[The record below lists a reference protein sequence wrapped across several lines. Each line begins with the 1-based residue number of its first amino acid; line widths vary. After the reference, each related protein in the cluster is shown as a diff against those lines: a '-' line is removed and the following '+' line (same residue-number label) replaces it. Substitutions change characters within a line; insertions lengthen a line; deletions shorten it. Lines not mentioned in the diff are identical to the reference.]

1 MKKSYVFVSLLSFLM
16 VFAVQAQEFVNEV
29 FVGTGGA
36 FGNSSD
42 HVCLSSYSPQDDT
55 LVLVGEVNTESMQDM
70 CLDGHFMYLAAQDSI
85 VKLDMN
91 THERVGII
99 ACSNVNQLYVKG
111 GNLYAGRWSSP
122 ADGIYVKVYD
132 AGDLSWIADVTDI
145 SGDTGDL
152 LVAND
157 TLYVAVNGGWQG
169 TEGKIA
175 VIDNSNTL
183 VREVNMGAEA
193 VGIFDLFYSG
203 GKIFTVNRSPYGT
216 SNGSFSTYNV
226 WTMEYSTN
234 VVNKLVGKALDFY
247 LNTLYLVL
255 DGGVASYDF
264 NTNEFMDMEIVG
276 SAGNII
282 CAGAYDHINQ
292 YLYVAETD
300 YATTGHTYIYNMEG
314 ESVGDFEVGISTE
327 KILIDYQYNDITFD
341 DIAYWIGNGA
351 NKAMFVVDWN
361 DGLAMESL
369 AWGYQWDGIASGEEM
384 IAAIAQADDRLTV
397 EIGNGFINS
406 IAFDGMDILH
416 AGTASNMYWSTWSGT
431 STSDWEMNAG
441 ITTELLDNA
450 WFGCS
455 LTDFS
460 PALAPGV
467 PTAVLDPLG
476 VEENGSFGKLFP
488 NPTTGLL
495 NIEALN
501 IEEIRISDLQSRLVF
516 QAKYSA
522 NSVSLDLGDLESGM
536 YILTIFSSEG
546 VSSRKILK
554 K

>member
-1 MKKSYVFVSLLSFLM
+1 
-16 VFAVQAQEFVNEV
+16 
-29 FVGTGGA
+29 
-36 FGNSSD
+36 
-42 HVCLSSYSPQDDT
+42 
-55 LVLVGEVNTESMQDM
+55 MQDM

-341 DIAYWIGNGA
+341 DIVYWIGNGA

>member
-36 FGNSSD
+36 FGNPSD